1 VHPFHAAIEL
11 TMTDSSGGHDPSE
24 PSPNTSIWIAAMPA
38 TFVVLWSSGFIG
50 AKFGLPY
57 AEPLTFL
64 SWRFLFVAI
73 VMGIISFLWKAP
85 WPSDWRLAG
94 HIAIAGLLV
103 QATYLGGVFTSI
115 HHGLPAGLSA
125 LITGLQPALT
135 AVLAI
140 LFLQERVSK
149 IQWLGVGLG
158 LAGVILVVARKM
170 DLSIGAG
177 TAIWLAVIA
186 LLGITLG
193 TIYQKRFCAEMDLR
207 TGSVIQF
214 SASGLIIWGLALWL
228 ETEPVQWTE
237 EFIFALT
244 WLVFVLSIGAISL
257 LILLI
262 RRGAASKVASLFYL
276 VPPVTALMAY
286 FIFGETLGAIEVAG
300 MGMAAVGVALVTKA

>member
-1 VHPFHAAIEL
+1 
-11 TMTDSSGGHDPSE
+11 MTNTPGRH
-24 PSPNTSIWIAAMPA
+24 SPTDLNQQTSVWIAAMPA
-38 TFVVLWSSGFIG
+38 TFVVLWSSGFVG

-64 SWRFLFVAI
+64 SWRFLFVAS
-73 VMGIISFLWKAP
+73 VMTMISILWRAP
-85 WPSDWRLAG
+85 WPKDWRLAG

-115 HHGLPAGLSA
+115 HQGLPAGLSA
-125 LITGLQPALT
+125 LVTGLQPAFT

-140 LFLQERVSK
+140 LFLQERVTAR
-149 IQWLGVGLG
+149 QWLGIGLG
-158 LAGVILVVARKM
+158 FFGVILVVARKM
-170 DLSIGAG
+170 DVSLGAG
-177 TAIWLAVIA
+177 TAVWLAALA

-193 TIYQKRFCAEMDLR
+193 TIYQKRFCGEMDLR

-214 SASGLIIWGLALWL
+214 SASGLLFWGLATWL
-228 ETEPVQWTE
+228 EHEPVQWTV

-257 LILLI
+257 LMLLI

-276 VPPVTALMAY
+276 VPPVTAVMAY
-286 FIFGETLGAIEVAG
+286 FMFGETLGIIEIAG
-300 MGMAAVGVALVTKA
+300 MGAATLGVALVTKS